1 MTTPAAATAQQH
13 QPTTTTATTTATQA
27 AARSATGFCRVT
39 IAAPDSR
46 IDVALPDDLPL
57 ADLYPEILRLT
68 GQAPTP
74 GAPVGYH
81 LVRRDGTVFDGARTL
96 SAQRVLDG
104 EVLTLR
110 PFADSLPPPVH
121 DDVHDAIAEAVTH
134 DRRLWDEAMLRVA
147 GLAGSGVL
155 VALTAAVIWF
165 GEPARHEMHGLPG
178 IVAAVLALLLT
189 AFAAVRARV
198 YADRGAAV
206 AFGLA
211 ALPHAFVAGT
221 GVLPLDDG
229 HGVGR
234 LELLLGCS
242 AVLLVSVVLAAA
254 ANAAAAWFTASA
266 CAAATGALAAF
277 GAIATDARPVEAAAV
292 CAPLAL
298 GALAFL
304 PGLAAGLVRL
314 PIGYTAPTPAA
325 NASPALGP
333 AGPIDPV
340 DAERIAA
347 QARLG
352 HQILLG
358 LTGGFALLA
367 TAATAV
373 LGFSGGEN
381 SGYGQLLGLATG
393 AALLTRARLFR
404 YAVQVTVVLTAG
416 IVSLGLLV
424 LGFALHP
431 PAAALRDLLAGDAG
445 PLDLRTLWLAAAL
458 TAAAGLLAAVALIVP
473 RAGLTPFWGRILDL
487 TESALLL
494 SLTPLCLAVLDVYA
508 EARGLTSG

>member
-1 MTTPAAATAQQH
+1 MPAAATTQQH
-13 QPTTTTATTTATQA
+13 QPTTTQA

-81 LVRRDGTVFDGARTL
+81 LVRRDGTVFDGGRTL

-134 DRRLWDEAMLRVA
+134 DRRLWDESMLRVA

-155 VALTAAVIWF
+155 AALTAAVIWF

-254 ANAAAAWFTASA
+254 ASAAAAWFTASA
-266 CAAATGALAAF
+266 CAGATGALAAF
-277 GAIATDARPVEAAAV
+277 GAIATDARPAEAAAV

-314 PIGYTAPTPAA
+314 PIGYVAPTPAA
-325 NASPALGP
+325 TATPGP
-333 AGPIDPV
+333 APADPV

-358 LTGGFALLA
+358 LTGGFAVLA

-393 AALLTRARLFR
+393 AVLLTRARLFR
-404 YAVQVTVVLTAG
+404 YAVQVTVVLVAG
-416 IVSLGLLV
+416 LVSLGLLV
-424 LGFALHP
+424 LGFALNP
-431 PAAALRDLLAGDAG
+431 PAAALRDLLTGDAG

-458 TAAAGLLAAVALIVP
+458 TAAAGLLAGVALIVP